1 MNQLCFCLNAIIE
14 FINRTV
20 RLGFTDR
27 VQLLQDGSI
36 EVNALLLD
44 IFDGHNVPAIHPDP
58 DRFLI
63 SKSPT
68 IFTTI
73 VPKS

>member
-1 MNQLCFCLNAIIE
+1 MTSATIE
-14 FINRTV
+14 FINRTE
-20 RLGFTDR
+20 RLGLTDR

-44 IFDGHNVPAIHPDP
+44 IFYGHNVPAIHPDP

-68 IFTTI
+68 IFTTTE
-73 VPKS
+73 PKS